1 MQYRP
6 LGSTGMQISVIA
18 LGGLLARYEGVCGHP
33 PPEEKKRIYLRAD
46 ELGVNLFDM
55 GYGDEVH
62 IPDEIKGNSDKR
74 YFALKVGVPNPDT
87 LEEVVDRHLG
97 NLRRDAIDILRVHH
111 QSFVDGDRV
120 AGTIETLKQKGKIR
134 SLCLIRHHRAEQE
147 VYEAQGPEAMAD
159 ADLVIYNYVCRW
171 QAPGIDLSADAGKG
185 VLIMKA
191 LGGQWIG
198 WEDKSTEAWSRVPK
212 EELGKYAP
220 NAKKISRDTDFIYD
234 LCVGPWHE
242 LAEPGESRPR
252 TSSAIGWVLENPGV
266 SGILVAVASVDELN
280 EALGIKT

>member
-6 LGSTGMQISVIA
+6 LGSTGMQISIVA
-18 LGGLLARYEGVCGHP
+18 LGGLLARYEGFHGHP

-62 IPDEIKGNSDKR
+62 IPDELKGHSDDR
-74 YFALKVGVPNPDT
+74 YFALKVGLPDPDT
-87 LEEVVDRHLG
+87 LEEVVDRHIA

-111 QSFVDGDRV
+111 RAYLDGDRV
-120 AGTIETLKQKGKIR
+120 AETIATLRQKGKIR
-134 SLCLIRHHRAEQE
+134 SLCLIRHFRAEQE
-147 VYEAQGPEAMAD
+147 LYAALGPEAEVE

-171 QAPGIDLSADAGKG
+171 QAPGIELSADAGKG

-191 LGGQWIG
+191 LGGQWIS
-198 WEDKSTEAWSRVPK
+198 WEDKTGTSWPHVPK
-212 EELGKYAP
+212 EELVQYAP
-220 NAKKISRDTDFIYD
+220 NGKKLRRDTDFIYD
-234 LCVGPWHE
+234 LCVGSWHE

-252 TSSAIGWVLENPGV
+252 TSAAMRWVLENPGV
-266 SGILVAVASVDELN
+266 SGILLAVASAEELDE
-280 EALGIKT
+280 AVGI